1 MGLNS
6 GLFKCNSPDYIEKEG
21 SVQRDPFERSFF
33 EIGSRDYFVPCDNL
47 PFFGKLLEDCG
58 FFINTPHCT
67 SHFQLLR
74 SVIR

>member
-1 MGLNS
+1 
-6 GLFKCNSPDYIEKEG
+6 
-21 SVQRDPFERSFF
+21 VQRDPFERSFF

>member
-6 GLFKCNSPDYIEKEG
+6 GLFKCNSLDYIEKEG

-33 EIGSRDYFVPCDNL
+33 EIGSREYFVPCYNL

-58 FFINTPHCT
+58 FLSIPPAARAT
-67 SHFQLLR
+67 SSYFEL
-74 SVIR
+74 